1 MRGALL
7 VTEAALALMLL
18 VGAGLLIHS
27 FTRLVRVDA
36 GFDPANVLTARVYL
50 PGTDAAAQRS
60 AQFVEALLQRLRRA
74 PAVVAAGV
82 GNMAPLTDVVYIS
95 GFRFPARDGTDPVM
109 ARALENVVT
118 PGYAEAFGFRLR
130 AGRMLGDEDARSAMQ
145 AMLVNEEFVHQY
157 WPRGRAIVGERF
169 QGLLAESNVTTE
181 IVGVVGDVLRDGLDR
196 RPQPEIYLVARTGRA
211 FRHISVAART
221 RGDPAAAA
229 PLLRSLVR
237 EVEPNA
243 AVEEVGPLARR
254 VSASVSQPR
263 FAAAVLG
270 AFAGLALALAAVGL
284 YSVLS
289 YNVSQRRGELGVR
302 AALGAT
308 RGDLVR
314 LVLGQGLAHTTLGLA
329 LGLAGAAALTRL
341 MARLL
346 FGVTPFDVVAF
357 GAAPALLLAV
367 ACAACLVPARR
378 AAAADPAEALRS
390 E

>member
-1 MRGALL
+1 
-7 VTEAALALMLL
+7 
-18 VGAGLLIHS
+18 
-27 FTRLVRVDA
+27 
-36 GFDPANVLTARVYL
+36 
-50 PGTDAAAQRS
+50 
-60 AQFVEALLQRLRRA
+60 
-74 PAVVAAGV
+74 
-82 GNMAPLTDVVYIS
+82 
-95 GFRFPARDGTDPVM
+95 
-109 ARALENVVT
+109 
-118 PGYAEAFGFRLR
+118 
-130 AGRMLGDEDARSAMQ
+130 
-145 AMLVNEEFVHQY
+145 MLVNEEFVRQY

-181 IVGVVGDVLRDGLDR
+181 IVGVVGDVLRDGLVDR
-196 RPQPEIYLVARTGRA
+196 RQQPEVYLVAQTGRA
-211 FRHISVAART
+211 LRHISVAART
-221 RGDPAAAA
+221 HGDPAAAA

-263 FAAAVLG
+263 FAAAVLA

-314 LVLGQGLAHTTLGLA
+314 LVLGQGLAHTALGLA
-329 LGLAGAAALTRL
+329 LGLVGAAALTRL
-341 MARLL
+341 MERLL
-346 FGVTPFDVVAF
+346 FGITALDPVAF